1 MLKEFLEKQKGFTPV
16 MPGTQACLFA
26 LHDLPCALPLRLED
40 LHFEAIF
47 CLKGIMSLTRKDDS
61 VLKLGPRQILL
72 LSDLS
77 YLTGV
82 SVEAPLEGILVA
94 VDARNARE
102 SLKTICSLMGDLV
115 LDTGQVRRWMSG
127 QGGCTV
133 EGPSHWSRAVFS
145 ELDRLPQDERARWCV
160 WKSIEL
166 LYLLSASEKT
176 SDTISE
182 PGQDVARTLADTLR
196 YMEEHLDEPL
206 TIPILSRR
214 ACLSATSFKE
224 SFRRLYG
231 QSVHAWLRQRRMEQ
245 AAELL
250 QSSALSVLGVAQ
262 SVGYASASQFTA
274 AFRRQYGLTPSQYRK
289 KSESA

>member
-1 MLKEFLEKQKGFTPV
+1 M
-16 MPGTQACLFA
+16 
-26 LHDLPCALPLRLED
+26 
-40 LHFEAIF
+40 
-47 CLKGIMSLTRKDDS
+47 
-61 VLKLGPRQILL
+61 
-72 LSDLS
+72 
-77 YLTGV
+77 
-82 SVEAPLEGILVA
+82 
-94 VDARNARE
+94 
-102 SLKTICSLMGDLV
+102 
-115 LDTGQVRRWMSG
+115 
-127 QGGCTV
+127 

-176 SDTISE
+176 SDTVSE

-224 SFRRLYG
+224 RFRLLYG